1 MRKEPHYSPTGRPRP
16 GILLLFCCVC
26 SLSLLAQP
34 EDDNWFYGFRGG
46 VTYGSVDGIA
56 NTIIPPVFPAETYTT
71 TESRLLG
78 YTGGIFLYYRF
89 AESRLA
95 IQPSISFGQ
104 GGGQFDYSDINAL
117 EYQINFNYQYASIG
131 AELKFYPFGG
141 FHVGTGAEVGFN
153 VAGDRLTYT
162 SNQPELGPDLQ
173 IQQSLREVLR
183 GGNDAR
189 LLFGVG
195 YDFPFGLVIDLRYR
209 MGLTDA
215 IETLA
220 NGFNFVEYPNKTT
233 TLRATVGWI
242 IPFFK

>member
-1 MRKEPHYSPTGRPRP
+1 MACLAAAP
-16 GILLLFCCVC
+16 
-26 SLSLLAQP
+26 LSAQP

-56 NTIIPPVFPAETYTT
+56 STIIPPVFPADTYTT

-89 AESRLA
+89 ADSRLA
-95 IQPSISFGQ
+95 VQPSVSFGQ
-104 GGGQFDYSDINAL
+104 GGGRFDYSDINAL

-131 AELKFYPFGG
+131 AELKFYPFAG
-141 FHVGTGAEVGFN
+141 FHLGTGAEVGFN

-162 SNQPELGPDLQ
+162 SNMPELGPDLQ

-189 LLFGVG
+189 LLFGAG

-209 MGLTDA
+209 IGLTDA